1 MGYRINFLDEKG
13 RQKMEYI
20 YECEHI
26 LDAIYRFYEKF
37 GVYRINTI
45 EEL

>member
-1 MGYRINFLDEKG
+1 MGYRINYLAGK
-13 RQKMEYI
+13 QKMEYI

-26 LDAIYRFYEKF
+26 LDAVYRFYEKF
-37 GVYRINTI
+37 GVHRINTI